1 MGRLSSSRD
10 NRSMHLSRASRVV
23 ARSAVAG
30 ALAAALAACSP
41 ALDWREAR
49 ADGVVA
55 MFPCRPHQQE
65 RQVSLAGST
74 VPMRMH
80 ACTAAGSNFSLAALD
95 VADPAAVGSTLAAL
109 RTQLLANVSGAATDE
124 RPFAVP
130 GATPNPQSLRL
141 HIVGKRPDGSPVVAD
156 TGFFVKGLR
165 LYQAAVLG
173 NADAARPD
181 AVDMFFG
188 AFRLP

>member
-1 MGRLSSSRD
+1 
-10 NRSMHLSRASRVV
+10 MHLPRASRAA
-23 ARSAVAG
+23 ARSAVAA
-30 ALAAALAACSP
+30 ALATALAACSP

-49 ADGVVA
+49 AEGAVA
-55 MFPCRPHQQE
+55 MFPCRPHEQE
-65 RQVSLAGST
+65 RQVSLAGSA

-95 VADPAAVGSTLAAL
+95 IADPAAVGATLAAL

-124 RPFAVP
+124 RPLAVP
-130 GATPNPQSLRL
+130 GATPNPQSLRV

-173 NADAARPD
+173 SADDLRPD
-181 AVDMFFG
+181 AVDIFFG
-188 AFRLP
+188 AIRLP